1 MVGDLDY
8 YATVLDV
15 ARSTSVT
22 APCSRCRA
30 TKYGDMSWQDFR
42 PTANWMSSAYSPAAW
57 KALPAAEKSSCP
69 LFYLP
74 WTSICNLEYDYMHCK
89 YLGVDRLLYS
99 SVLYLMIFHVLTLG
113 SPDANMAW
121 LWSEIKRHY
130 KAFEVHAHFQY
141 LNKISMFWRAKTKS
155 LSLRGKAAEIRSL
168 ARPLLA
174 IWAAKMTPGIELH
187 RKLHL
192 LLKLNWRL
200 EELLEVN
207 KFEFAHAE
215 ADANAF
221 RDAMTGFLLQK
232 KELAQHFSDHEPKL
246 FNYTE
251 KSHFLQHLGLQA
263 HCLNPRLVWC
273 FSGEDMQRRVQRIT
287 AACARGQRPGQ
298 SEVKMCL
305 RYRIALHLQF
315 RKHGE

>member
-1 MVGDLDY
+1 
-8 YATVLDV
+8 
-15 ARSTSVT
+15 
-22 APCSRCRA
+22 
-30 TKYGDMSWQDFR
+30 
-42 PTANWMSSAYSPAAW
+42 
-57 KALPAAEKSSCP
+57 
-69 LFYLP
+69 
-74 WTSICNLEYDYMHCK
+74 MHCK

-130 KAFEVHAHFQY
+130 KAFEVHAHFQC

-221 RDAMTGFLLQK
+221 RDAMTGFLLLQ